1 MSCENGISRLENELA
16 LIKETA
22 ARTRLQSLFD
32 SGVFAELDRFAKNG
46 DNPCEVITAYGTI
59 GGTPVY
65 AFSQDSSVASGAMGR
80 VQAAKIKRV
89 YELAAKTGTIVVGI
103 YDSKGA
109 HLDEGMEALSAYGE
123 LILASS
129 NISGVIPQISLVLG
143 TCVGSAAILA
153 DLADV
158 VVMSKTAELCVSS
171 AFAVGDKDKQVGS
184 SEIAA
189 KNGTASIVAETEQ
202 EAIQKAIAVI
212 SMLPANNLSTAF
224 AADYI
229 PAQAA
234 DGGCADDFISTIADA
249 GSFVEL
255 NKEFGSLAKVGL
267 ARIEGNSVG
276 IVATDSTKNDGRLCG
291 NSADKIARFI
301 RFCDAFSIPVV
312 TMLDCAGFMGSKDAE
327 LNGEVK
333 SVAKLTHAY
342 AEATTPKITV
352 ITGQAIGAAYIAMA
366 GRANNADVV
375 FAWPNAVVSSLEPM
389 TAVQIMYKDR
399 LASES
404 RESLESEYKNT
415 VASPFTAASAGLIDD
430 IIARVETAD
439 RVSEALTMMESKRV
453 STMNKKHSNIP
464 L

>member
-1 MSCENGISRLENELA
+1 MSFENGKTRLENELA
-16 LIKETA
+16 SAKESV

-46 DNPCEVITAYGTI
+46 DNPCEVVTAFGTVS
-59 GGTPVY
+59 GTGVY
-65 AFSQDSSVASGAMGR
+65 AFSQDSSILSGAMGR

-89 YELAAKTGTIVVGI
+89 YELAAKTGAPVVGI

-109 HLDEGMEALSAYGE
+109 HMDEGMDALGAYGE

-129 NISGVIPQISLVLG
+129 NISGVVPQISLVLG
-143 TCVGSAAILA
+143 SCIGSAAILA

-171 AFAVGDKDKQVGS
+171 AFIVGDKDKLVGTA
-184 SEIAA
+184 EIAA
-189 KNGTASIVAETEQ
+189 KNGTASIVAVTEQ
-202 EAIQKAIAVI
+202 EAIEKAVAVM
-212 SMLPANNLSTAF
+212 SLLPANNLSTAF
-224 AADYI
+224 TADYV
-229 PAQAA
+229 PAVPT
-234 DGGCADDFISTIADA
+234 DGNGVDDLISAIADDKSFIELGREY
-249 GSFVEL
+249 GSC
-255 NKEFGSLAKVGL
+255 SKVGL

-276 IVATDSTKNDGRLCG
+276 VVATDSNKNEGKLCG
-291 NSADKIARFI
+291 NAADKIARFV

-312 TMLDCAGFMGSKDAE
+312 TMLDCAGFMGNKDAE

-333 SVAKLTHAY
+333 AIAKLTHAY

-352 ITGQAIGAAYIAMA
+352 IAGQAIGAAYIAMA
-366 GRANNADVV
+366 GRACNADVV
-375 FAWPNAVVSSLEPM
+375 FAWPNAVVSSLETM
-389 TAVQIMYKDR
+389 TAVQLMYKDR
-399 LASES
+399 LGQES
-404 RESLESEYKNT
+404 RESLESEYINT
-415 VASPFTAASAGLIDD
+415 VASPFTAASTGLIDD
-430 IIARVETAD
+430 IILREETAD